1 MHEPKTRA
9 YLPFIP
15 EALLTMASRIIFA
28 AAVQL
33 TLLLPIY
40 AADNPAIAPNSDP
53 IYQQLRNL
61 TLSGEAMSVSNFEL
75 KRDVGTFHLHSG
87 TVCFVAPVQ
96 GRSPEQCFQAMATLS
111 LTLHSSPSAIV

>member
-1 MHEPKTRA
+1 
-9 YLPFIP
+9 
-15 EALLTMASRIIFA
+15 MASRIIFA